1 MFRTSESDMAGVP
14 GMFGEG
20 LTHWHTVSRV
30 LRMHWYYVTVQH
42 VLEDRQVEYELMIN
56 DERQLEAVLNSQDS
70 TMVVIGAQ
78 VVIPAYMNGGGIP
91 SMEPL
96 TRVSVGEDELECVVC
111 IIEVESGAVY
121 HDSHRPDFDRALVT
135 NLKEIYHSSRI
146 HRI

>member
-1 MFRTSESDMAGVP
+1 MFRTYESDMAGVP

-20 LTHWHTVSRV
+20 LAHWHTVSRV

-42 VLEDRQVEYELMIN
+42 ELEGRQVEYELMIN
-56 DERQLEAVLNSQDS
+56 DEHQLEAVFNSKDS

-78 VVIPAYMNGGGIP
+78 VVIPAYMNGGGVP
-91 SMEPL
+91 RMEPL

-121 HDSHRPDFDRALVT
+121 HDSHRQGFDRALVT

-146 HRI
+146 RRI

>member
-1 MFRTSESDMAGVP
+1 
-14 GMFGEG
+14 
-20 LTHWHTVSRV
+20 
-30 LRMHWYYVTVQH
+30 
-42 VLEDRQVEYELMIN
+42 
-56 DERQLEAVLNSQDS
+56 
-70 TMVVIGAQ
+70 
-78 VVIPAYMNGGGIP
+78 MNGGGIP

-96 TRVSVGEDELECVVC
+96 TRVSVGEDEAECVVC

>member
-1 MFRTSESDMAGVP
+1 MFRTYESDMAGVP
-14 GMFGEG
+14 GMFGKG
-20 LTHWHTVSRV
+20 LAHWHTVSRV

-42 VLEDRQVEYELMIN
+42 ELEGRQVEYELMIN
-56 DERQLEAVLNSQDS
+56 DEHQLEAVLNSKDP

-111 IIEVESGAVY
+111 IIEVEGGAVY
-121 HDSHRPDFDRALVT
+121 HDSHRKDFNRALVS
-135 NLKEIYHSSRI
+135 NLREIFHSSRI
-146 HRI
+146 RPV

>member
-1 MFRTSESDMAGVP
+1 MFRTHIGDRFGIP
-14 GMFGEG
+14 GMFEAGQA
-20 LTHWHTVSRV
+20 LWHTVSR
-30 LRMHWYYVTVQH
+30 LIRLHWYYVTVQH
-42 VLEDRQVEYELMIN
+42 ELEGRQVEYELMIN
-56 DERQLEAVLNSQDS
+56 DEHQLEAVLNSKDP

-121 HDSHRPDFDRALVT
+121 HDSHRQDFDRALVS
-135 NLKEIYHSSRI
+135 NLKEIFHSSRI
-146 HRI
+146 RPV